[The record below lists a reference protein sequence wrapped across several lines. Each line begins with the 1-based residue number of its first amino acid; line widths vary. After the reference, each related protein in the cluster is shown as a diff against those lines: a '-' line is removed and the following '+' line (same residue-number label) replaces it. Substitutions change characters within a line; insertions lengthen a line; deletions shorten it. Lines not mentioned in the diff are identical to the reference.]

1 MTPRDDQVPIESP
14 EDTEDRVLSD
24 PRNRAFADV
33 LVARLARR
41 AVLKGAALGAAALAA
56 PALPLRAA
64 LAASS
69 STLTFEQ
76 ASRAIGPDMAVAPG
90 YTARPLIAWGDP
102 VTKDAPGFDIA
113 AQSGAAQA
121 RQFGYN
127 NDFLA
132 FMPLPRASAAS
143 DRGLLVANHEYV
155 VPSLMRPDSGDPD
168 DREWIEVEQAAHGV
182 SVVEVAREAG
192 AWSVVRGPMN
202 RRLSMLDTAMRISGP
217 AAGHPRMRT
226 GDDPEGRTVIGTLN
240 NCAGGVTPWG
250 TVLTCEENFNFYFQA
265 EGDVPESEARAY
277 ERYGIGARTL
287 YRWHTVDRRFD
298 TAKEP
303 HEPNRFGWVVEFD
316 PYDPASVPV
325 KRTALG
331 RSKHEGATVALAP
344 DGRVAVYSGDDQ
356 RGDYV
361 YRFVTDGRYDPEN
374 PAANR
379 DLLDRGTL
387 SVARFN
393 DDGTLDWLPLVH
405 GRGPL
410 TADNGFHSQA
420 DVAIEARIAADLVGA
435 TPMDR
440 PEDIQPAP
448 GTGRVYVSLTG
459 NSGRGRRWAVDA
471 ANPRPANHAGH
482 LLELIA
488 PAADGGHDHAAVRFR
503 WEVFIL
509 AGRPGDPSLPTRY
522 HPETSSGG
530 WFARPDN
537 LAFDP
542 AGRLWIAT
550 DGAEGAGIPD
560 GLYGTDVTGDGRAL
574 PRFFFACPV
583 GAELCGPVF
592 TPDGTTLF
600 VAVQHPG
607 ATDGSTFANPPTRWP
622 DFDPALPPRP
632 AVVAVTRDGGGP
644 IGG

>member
-1 MTPRDDQVPIESP
+1 MTMPDDQSP
-14 EDTEDRVLSD
+14 PDIPDDSEDRVLSD
-24 PRNRAFADV
+24 PRNRPFAEV
-33 LVARLARR
+33 LAARLARR
-41 AVLKGAALGAAALAA
+41 AVLRGAALGAAALAV

-64 LAASS
+64 LAASPS
-69 STLTFEQ
+69 SLAFEQ
-76 ASRAIGPDMAVAPG
+76 AAREIGPDMAVAPG
-90 YTARPLIAWGDP
+90 YTARRLIAWGDP
-102 VTKDAPGFDIA
+102 VTEDAPGFDIA

-132 FMPLPRASAAS
+132 FMPLPPGSAAS

-155 VPSLMRPDSGDPD
+155 VPRLMRPDADGPVD
-168 DREWIEVEQAAHGV
+168 EAWIAVEQAAHGV
-182 SVVEVAREAG
+182 SVVEIAREDG
-192 AWSVVRGPMN
+192 EWSVVRGPMN
-202 RRLSMLDTAMRISGP
+202 RRLNMLDTAMRVSGP

-226 GDDPEGRTVIGTLN
+226 AADPAGLTVIGTLN

-250 TVLTCEENFNFYFQA
+250 TVLTCEENFNFYFRA
-265 EGDVPESEARAY
+265 EGDLAEAEARAY
-277 ERYGIGARTL
+277 RRYGIGARTL
-287 YRWHTVDRRFD
+287 YRWHTVDPRFD
-298 TAKEP
+298 AAREP

-331 RSKHEGATVALAP
+331 RFKHEGATVALVP
-344 DGRVAVYSGDDQ
+344 DGRIAVYSGDDQ

-361 YRFVTDGRYDPEN
+361 YRFVTDGRYDPGN

-379 DLLDRGTL
+379 DLLDLGTL

-405 GRGPL
+405 GQGPL
-410 TADNGFHSQA
+410 TEENGFRSQA
-420 DVAIEARIAADLVGA
+420 EVVIEARIAADLVGA
-435 TPMDR
+435 TAMDR
-440 PEDIQPAP
+440 PEGIQPVP
-448 GTGRVYVSLTG
+448 DSGRVYVSLTG
-459 NSGRGRRWAVDA
+459 NSARGRRWPVDA
-471 ANPRPANHAGH
+471 ANPRAANHSGH

-488 PAADGGHDHAAVRFR
+488 PAVDGGHDHAAERFR
-503 WEVFIL
+503 WEIFIL
-509 AGRPGDPSLPTRY
+509 AGRPGDPTLPTRY
-522 HPETSSGG
+522 HPGTSPSS
-530 WFARPDN
+530 WFARPDI
-537 LAFDP
+537 LALDP

-560 GLYGTDVTGDGRAL
+560 GLYGTDVTGAGRAL

-607 ATDGSTFANPPTRWP
+607 ETDGSTFANPSTRWP
-622 DFDPALPPRP
+622 DFDPSLPPRP
-632 AVVAVTRDGGGP
+632 AVVAITRDGGGP